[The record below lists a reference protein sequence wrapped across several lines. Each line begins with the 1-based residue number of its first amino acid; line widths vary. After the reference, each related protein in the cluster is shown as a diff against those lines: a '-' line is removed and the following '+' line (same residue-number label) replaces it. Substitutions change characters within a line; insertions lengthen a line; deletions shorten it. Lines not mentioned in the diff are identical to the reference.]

1 MNTVFTLRSS
11 FCACSLIGSL
21 LCSVAT
27 AQTNKFSLSVNVS
40 PVYSGS
46 FNERSIRIPTTQAQP
61 INPVFT
67 RSSISYGYS
76 VGLSAHYA
84 FSSRWSA
91 TTGLWVNN
99 FTRAK
104 STFLFNT
111 NTNGI
116 ITSTSAGTRVSA
128 RTYQVPLLGNYR
140 TSDRKLAAYFS
151 AGALISI
158 PPEATDYIL
167 GHNNDEVLLRGRRM
181 AVFPMIGAGL
191 SYQLNRRFSLL
202 TQPTLM
208 VEFPVDEYILHNA
221 YRVGLLTQLM
231 YTF

>member
-1 MNTVFTLRSS
+1 MNTVSTTRRAFYG
-11 FCACSLIGSL
+11 CSIIGCL

-27 AQTNKFSLSVNVS
+27 AQINKFSLAVNFS

-46 FNERSIRIPTTQAQP
+46 FNERNITIPTNQGQR

-67 RSSISYGYS
+67 RSSTSYGYS
-76 VGLSAHYA
+76 FGLSARYA

-91 TTGLWVNN
+91 TTSLWVNN
-99 FTRAK
+99 FITAE
-104 STFLFNT
+104 STFSFNT
-111 NTNGI
+111 DSYGPVT
-116 ITSTSAGTRVSA
+116 TSHAGTRVSA

-158 PPEATDYIL
+158 PPAATDYII
-167 GHNNDEVLLRGRRM
+167 GYNNDIALLQGSRTE
-181 AVFPMIGAGL
+181 VFPMIGAGL
-191 SYQLNRRFSLL
+191 SYQLNRRFSFL
-202 TQPTLM
+202 TQPTLT
-208 VEFPVDEYILHNA
+208 VRFPPQEYIRYHA